1 MFLRL
6 FGRAVQMTKRRTEDS
21 LDALNSFISQASGCV
36 KLRVWS
42 DEMCKVRD
50 ELSTL
55 RTSGEQLQQITMM
68 TLGELAQ
75 GERLTDVTPVELV
88 SRCLL
93 RRMKNEPVGSRSRK
107 VQKNRK
113 AAVCEEVVDAKDRD
127 NRGRSGCGS
136 GDCSVVC
143 GKSRAKKP
151 QASSGGEPVAD
162 VPRPG
167 RRRDQ
172 ARRTS
177 DTVAVVGRG
186 NGTPIRCGG
195 QPSSG
200 VGDSGLAT
208 SKVKKAKR

>member
-6 FGRAVQMTKRRTEDS
+6 FGSKPQAKRHTNDS
-21 LDALNSFISQASGCV
+21 LDTLNAFIAQASGCIR
-36 KLRVWS
+36 LRVWS
-42 DEMCKVRD
+42 DEMCRVRD

-55 RTSGEQLQQITMM
+55 RTSGEQLQQIMNM

-88 SRCLL
+88 SRSLL
-93 RRMKNEPVGSRSRK
+93 RRKKNEPIGSRSRK
-107 VQKNRK
+107 VPKNRK
-113 AAVCEEVVDAKDRD
+113 ASVCDAVVNATDRD
-127 NRGRSGCGS
+127 NRERSGCGS
-136 GDCSVVC
+136 GNCSMVC

-162 VPRPG
+162 VPRPR

-172 ARRTS
+172 ARRSS
-177 DTVAVVGRG
+177 DPVAVVGRRD
-186 NGTPIRCGG
+186 GTPIRSGG

-200 VGDSGLAT
+200 VGDSGVAIP
-208 SKVKKAKR
+208 KVRKRKT